1 MVERW
6 ILDLIGI
13 YRVSL
18 FFAFDVTNFKKKAL
32 VFCCDCLLH
41 AWNLEQLKLS
51 KEKKLKS
58 CFLCS
63 LFFPG
68 AVLIDQYCNPLS
80 DICLK
85 SVQAQVDDITD
96 KVRKVLRTKNPR
108 HPSLA
113 SKAGT
118 VQKYVFYYR
127 AFLQVSIQAD
137 KVKQLW
143 IIAA

>member
-1 MVERW
+1 M
-6 ILDLIGI
+6 
-13 YRVSL
+13 S
-18 FFAFDVTNFKKKAL
+18 AQSASCVTNPGDGCRFQTQSSAVL
-32 VFCCDCLLH
+32 LQPLAACLECR
-41 AWNLEQLKLS
+41 AGKTKQR
-51 KEKKLKS
+51 KKLKS

-63 LFFPG
+63 LFFAG

-118 VQKYVFYYR
+118 VQKCAV
-127 AFLQVSIQAD
+127 LQSLPAPLHISNSCGIV
-137 KVKQLW
+137 
-143 IIAA
+143 AA